1 MSLRVIINRTL
12 GKTMMI
18 VQQKGK
24 NSSNNA

>member
-18 VQQKGK
+18 VQTKG
-24 NSSNNA
+24 